1 MWDFDVKTRFE
12 TRSSMPSQ
20 KIPLDNVLRV
30 KALRTS
36 FKKQQDRNPLN
47 LTVGSCEMEKKSHF
61 RKSRR
66 QTATATKNAHFCL
79 INKTELGKQTSSL
92 FFALD

>member
-47 LTVGSCEMEKKSHF
+47 LTVGSCEMEKKVIFVSLDD
-61 RKSRR
+61 R
-66 QTATATKNAHFCL
+66 QPRPQKMLTFVLLTKPN
-79 INKTELGKQTSSL
+79 
-92 FFALD
+92 